1 MRKFVHSRL
10 STPLHTGR
18 GWGWVFFLI
27 LLFSCDD
34 AENSVYRG
42 YSCYF
47 IFDTTLHPAPC
58 QLTMSLG
65 NTGQFMM
72 IKTTMSGG
80 VRHLL
85 TTRNYDKAT
94 EDISLTTKRE
104 SDTRCQLGANN
115 TIIIGRSSYTGLFM
129 CYEGQCAN
137 CLDNYGG
144 TNYPLTWSANGQQL
158 SCARCHRT
166 YDVNNGV
173 VAQGEG
179 GRQLFTYNVAFDGN
193 ILRAW
198 N

>member
-1 MRKFVHSRL
+1 
-10 STPLHTGR
+10 
-18 GWGWVFFLI
+18 
-27 LLFSCDD
+27 
-34 AENSVYRG
+34 
-42 YSCYF
+42 
-47 IFDTTLHPAPC
+47 
-58 QLTMSLG
+58 
-65 NTGQFMM
+65 MM

-115 TIIIGRSSYTGLFM
+115 NIIIGRSSYTGLFM

-144 TNYPLTWSANGQQL
+144 TNYPLVWSANGQQL

-179 GRQLFTYNVAFDGN
+179 GRQLFTYNVAFDGS

>member
-1 MRKFVHSRL
+1 M
-10 STPLHTGR
+10 
-18 GWGWVFFLI
+18 I
-27 LLFSCDD
+27 CLLAWACDD

-47 IFDTTLHPAPC
+47 IFDTSLHPIPC

-80 VRHLL
+80 IRHLQ
-85 TTRNYDKAT
+85 TTRNYDQAT
-94 EDISLTTKRE
+94 EDIPLTTKRE
-104 SDTRCQLGANN
+104 TETRCQLGANN
-115 TIIIGRSSYTGLFM
+115 SIIIGRSSYTGIFV
-129 CYEGQCAN
+129 CYEGQCSN
-137 CLDNYGG
+137 CLEEFGG
-144 TNYPLTWSANGQQL
+144 KNYPLTWSTNGQQL
-158 SCARCHRT
+158 SCARCHRS

-173 VAQGEG
+173 VATGEG
-179 GRQLFTYNVAFDGN
+179 GRQLFTYNVAFDGA